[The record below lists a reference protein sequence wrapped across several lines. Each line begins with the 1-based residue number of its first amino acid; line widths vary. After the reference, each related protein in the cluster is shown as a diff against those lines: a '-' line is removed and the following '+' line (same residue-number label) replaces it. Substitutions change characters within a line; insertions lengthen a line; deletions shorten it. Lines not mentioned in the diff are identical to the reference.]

1 MAAEQ
6 EDQELRAMVAV
17 RDALAPLDD
26 PARTRV
32 IRWAAD
38 RFKVVA
44 AATSSPAVPS
54 RATPAAPEASNR
66 PMADLAAF
74 YHAASPKTDTEK
86 VLTVAYWLQKSQ
98 GLTDVE
104 SFGVN
109 SELKQLGF
117 GVGNVTRAFDN
128 LMAMRPQPVMQTRKS
143 GTSKQG
149 RKKFR
154 VTDIGMRTV
163 ERMLQG
169 QPSDLG
175 EDDAAAG
182 GGR

>member
-1 MAAEQ
+1 
-6 EDQELRAMVAV
+6 
-17 RDALAPLDD
+17 
-26 PARTRV
+26 
-32 IRWAAD
+32 
-38 RFKVVA
+38 
-44 AATSSPAVPS
+44 
-54 RATPAAPEASNR
+54 
-66 PMADLAAF
+66 MADLAAF

>member
-1 MAAEQ
+1 
-6 EDQELRAMVAV
+6 MVAV
-17 RDALAPLDD
+17 RDALTPLDE
-26 PARTRV
+26 PTRIRV

-38 RFKVVA
+38 RFKVAV
-44 AATSSPAVPS
+44 AATSSAPSASRAAAPADPEPSGRPAV
-54 RATPAAPEASNR
+54 
-66 PMADLAAF
+66 DLAAF

-86 VLTVAYWLQKSQ
+86 VLTVAYWLQKTQ

-143 GTSKQG
+143 GNTKQG

-175 EDDAAAG
+175 EDDEAG
-182 GGR
+182 GR